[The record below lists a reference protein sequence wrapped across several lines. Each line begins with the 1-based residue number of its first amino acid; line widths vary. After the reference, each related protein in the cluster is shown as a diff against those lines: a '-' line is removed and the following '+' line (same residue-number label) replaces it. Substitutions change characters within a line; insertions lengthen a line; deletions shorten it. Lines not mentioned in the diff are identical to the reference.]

1 KYGILQQAM
10 AAAERIFELLDTPV
24 DVAAV
29 AIAEV
34 GGESPAAAGSGR
46 PLPAPLPTRH
56 DPMHAA
62 TNGAAHSGQAIR
74 SPAGDARAPGRK
86 AGVRVEF
93 DHVWFAYVDTQW
105 VLEDVSFTI
114 E

>member
-1 KYGILQQAM
+1 M
-10 AAAERIFELLDTPV
+10 AAAERIFELRDTPV

-34 GGESPAAAGSGR
+34 GGESPAAAGSLR
-46 PLPAPLPTRH
+46 TPPATFPARH
-56 DPMHAA
+56 HPMHAA
-62 TNGAAHSGQAIR
+62 TNGVAHAGDAFR
-74 SPAGDARAPGRK
+74 SPAVDPMAPGRR

-105 VLEDVSFTI
+105 VLEDVS
-114 E
+114 